1 MSSSFVQLLPFVR
14 ETMRAMGPVS
24 SEDFLTLIQSTHP
37 AMVDLHSRDA
47 RLELEWSC
55 CGFLDP
61 DCTVIAGIHT
71 PLEGAADW
79 SQNIT
84 FEFRYAP
91 GVGVWH
97 QDGLKIVTQV
107 DQVTMMTQAP
117 KRVVT
122 DSVQAIEVAV
132 HASKLID
139 VAQALIEGSGRALP
153 ALLPTVMPTKSN
165 PVAQRIHR
173 LFPYSL
179 IAFLQGAVPRVRV
192 KEMVT
197 RSMAELWLSSVGI
210 YVDEMSKTWM
220 SRGRLAKAC
229 TFILQHLHEEL
240 TLADIERAVGV
251 TPRTL
256 HNAFAKEFGMS
267 PYAWVLDQRL
277 RWSHALLT
285 QGQVL
290 SVTEAAQTVGFGH
303 MGRFSQAFSKR
314 FGFSPSQAPKA

>member
-1 MSSSFVQLLPFVR
+1 MSASFVQLYPFVR

-24 SEDFLTLIQSTHP
+24 SEDFLTLLQSTHP
-37 AMVDLHSRDA
+37 AMVDLHSRYP
-47 RLELEWSC
+47 RRELEWSC
-55 CGFLDP
+55 CGFLDS

-91 GVGVWH
+91 GVGVWY
-97 QDGLKIVTQV
+97 QDGMQITTQM

-122 DSVQAIEVAV
+122 DSVQAIEVSV

-139 VAQALIEGSGRALP
+139 AAQTLIEGSGHALP
-153 ALLPTVMPTKSN
+153 ALLPTVMPIKRN
-165 PVAQRIHR
+165 PVAERIHR

-179 IAFLQGAVPRVRV
+179 IAFLQGEVPRVRV

-197 RSMAELWLSSVGI
+197 RSMAELWLSSAGIFVG
-210 YVDEMSKTWM
+210 EMSKTWM
-220 SRGRLAKAC
+220 SRARLDKAC
-229 TFILQHLHEEL
+229 TFILEHLHEDL
-240 TLADIERAVGV
+240 TLADIEQAVSV

-256 HNAFAKEFGMS
+256 HNAFTKEFGMS

-285 QGQVL
+285 HGEVT

-314 FGFSPSQAPKA
+314 FGVLPSQALKA